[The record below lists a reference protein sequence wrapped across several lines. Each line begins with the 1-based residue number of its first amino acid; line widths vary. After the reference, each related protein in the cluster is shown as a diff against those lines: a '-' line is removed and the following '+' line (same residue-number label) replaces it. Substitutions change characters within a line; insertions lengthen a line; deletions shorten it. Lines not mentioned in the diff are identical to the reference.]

1 MKRVIIVVLILLA
14 ITGIYLLN
22 KKNSSGNSEKKQEA
36 LKVGRHSE
44 SFNSEIDSALQYYFE
59 MKNAFVNAD
68 TLSAKSLCNKM
79 IAAFDSIHLTELK
92 KDTAGI
98 FEAANMQIN
107 DIKINA
113 QSLITQTNITEMR
126 QDFRM
131 VSENIYPF
139 LKTIH
144 YAGKIIYLQNCPM
157 AFGEDK
163 EANWLSN
170 TAEIINPYLGNN
182 DPVHKDSMLH
192 CGEIKDSIQ

>member
-1 MKRVIIVVLILLA
+1 MKKIIIAVLVLFLIA
-14 ITGIYLLN
+14 GICWFN
-22 KKNSSGNSEKKQEA
+22 KKKDNTNTEKKQEA
-36 LKVGRHSE
+36 LRVGRHSDT
-44 SFNSEIDSALQYYFE
+44 FNIKTDAALQFYFE

-68 TLSAKSLCNKM
+68 TLSVKSSCNKM
-79 IAAFDSIHLTELK
+79 IVAFDSIPVYELK
-92 KDTAGI
+92 RDTAGI
-98 FEAANMQIN
+98 FEAATMQIN

-113 QSLITQTNITEMR
+113 QSLVTQTNITEMR

-144 YAGKIIYLQNCPM
+144 YTGKIIYLQNCPM

-163 EANWLSN
+163 EGSWLSN
-170 TAEIINPYLGNN
+170 TIDINNPYLGNK
-182 DPVHKDSMLH
+182 DPNMLH